1 MAKKVIL
8 KLADAQDY
16 IDVSDNFT
24 TERFERFAT
33 RAQETPL
40 RELLGDAIYY
50 LLYNDLNEDG
60 VPQTEPY
67 IKLVNGETYDYDG
80 DTVQYFG
87 LKPFLSFNWGAVNTR
102 EGDNF
107 ASDYGNIYFDDNPQD
122 NMRKLSQGSLDRLN
136 SSYMKEVTSYRN
148 NIVQYLNDNE
158 TDFPTWDGR
167 IENKPKSQF
176 NSFTI

>member
-80 DTVQYFG
+80 DTV
-87 LKPFLSFNWGAVNTR
+87 
-102 EGDNF
+102 
-107 ASDYGNIYFDDNPQD
+107 
-122 NMRKLSQGSLDRLN
+122 
-136 SSYMKEVTSYRN
+136 
-148 NIVQYLNDNE
+148 
-158 TDFPTWDGR
+158 
-167 IENKPKSQF
+167 
-176 NSFTI
+176 